1 MVARLGTMV
10 LVLVLGFLPGFLQM
24 ASANDGTFGLGVST
38 GNHFSTVSTFGLGAD
53 CVEDKATTKSAAA
66 IDPPSVVAKPVVS
79 ASVETVTAS
88 RVAVVRRA
96 RSSWVDSSVGAWSVE
111 KLRSHL
117 RGELA
122 SPQHRGSVPT
132 SELEGR
138 TLRELADIHDN
149 LHEGYAWD
157 GGGASAAVVRSR
169 SVTVQSF
176 QTPAKVA
183 SGSCPGG
190 VCPSPTARPI
200 RRLFR
205 R

>member
-1 MVARLGTMV
+1 MVARLGWMAV
-10 LVLVLGFLPGFLQM
+10 ALLVFIDFPA
-24 ASANDGTFGLGVST
+24 ASMANDGTFGLGVSS
-38 GNHFSTVSTFGLGAD
+38 GHSFAAVSTFGLGAD
-53 CVEDKATTKSAAA
+53 CVEDKAATKAAVA
-66 IDPPSVVAKPVVS
+66 IDPPSVVANPVVS
-79 ASVETVTAS
+79 KPVETVTAS

-132 SELEGR
+132 AELDGR

-149 LHEGYAWD
+149 LHEGFSWN
-157 GGGASAAVVRSR
+157 GGGSSASVVSSR
-169 SVTVQSF
+169 SVTVQTF
-176 QTPAKVA
+176 QTTAKV
-183 SGSCPGG
+183 SGGSCPGG